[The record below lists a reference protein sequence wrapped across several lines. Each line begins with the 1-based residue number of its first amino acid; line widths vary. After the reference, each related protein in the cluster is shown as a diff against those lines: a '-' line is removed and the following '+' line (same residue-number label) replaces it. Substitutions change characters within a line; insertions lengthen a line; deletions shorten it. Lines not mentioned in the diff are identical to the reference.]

1 MLLVMNL
8 DLNINMLLVMNLVG
22 LREVRVIRD
31 LTILGREETAK
42 ANLHLQINGSEDS
55 SLYIMNL
62 IQS

>member
-1 MLLVMNL
+1 
-8 DLNINMLLVMNLVG
+8 MLLVMNLVG

-31 LTILGREETAK
+31 LTILGREETGK
-42 ANLHLQINGSEDS
+42 TNLHLQINDSEDS